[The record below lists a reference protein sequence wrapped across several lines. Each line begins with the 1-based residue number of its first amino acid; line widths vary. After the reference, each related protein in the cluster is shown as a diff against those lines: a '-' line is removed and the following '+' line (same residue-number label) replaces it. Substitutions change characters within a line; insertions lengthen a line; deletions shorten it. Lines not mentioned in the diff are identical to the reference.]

1 MPFVV
6 RSKTSNMLTQR
17 LANIVF
23 AIVVV
28 VACGYFGVLAEGFET
43 TGLLASAG
51 LPSKFFP
58 QLMLGFTALCAAI
71 VAVLY
76 ALRGSA
82 GGDAGQTVFGNGGDA
97 RRGLLMLAVAVLCY
111 VVWSLAGFL
120 PMAVLLGPVSLLAM
134 GIRSIRIYVTV
145 LVLTGLVYA
154 VFTQFLGV
162 QFT

>member
-1 MPFVV
+1 
-6 RSKTSNMLTQR
+6 MLTQR

-28 VACGYFGVLAEGFET
+28 VACAYFGALAERFET
-43 TGLLASAG
+43 TGLLASSG

-58 QLMLGFTALCAAI
+58 QLMLGLTALCAVI
-71 VAVLY
+71 VVVLY
-76 ALRGSA
+76 ASRGSA
-82 GGDAGQTVFGNGGDA
+82 GGDAGQTVFGDAGDA
-97 RRGLLMLAVAVLCY
+97 RRGLLVLAVAAFCY
-111 VVWSLAGFL
+111 LVWSNAGFL
-120 PMAVLLGPVSLLAM
+120 PMAVLLGPLSLMAI

-162 QFT
+162 QLN

>member
-1 MPFVV
+1 
-6 RSKTSNMLTQR
+6 MLTQR

-43 TGLLASAG
+43 TGLLASSG

-58 QLMLGFTALCAAI
+58 QLMLGFTALCAA
-71 VAVLY
+71 VVGVLY

-82 GGDAGQTVFGNGGDA
+82 GNDARRTVFRDAGDA

-111 VVWSLAGFL
+111 LVWFSVGFL